1 MVPVRLSRQERRSGL
16 PARLLASMLWN
27 RVDLPLSRGPVSAI
41 RWAPLR
47 GFGRTGW
54 AAGLWDEGRSG
65 KGGDPAWP
73 HLVPWGPGPRW
84 EPEGRGCPPPPPG
97 AAGVLGAQAGSV
109 TASRARCSSFLH
121 AFLSLLI
128 SAFVVFLVFIAST
141 IVSVGFTA
149 WCDAITE
156 KGAVSRRC
164 APGPAATPHQP
175 PPARTLPAARGA
187 PVGTLRW
194 SAPPSQFREPAAA
207 SHRSRPPKDP
217 GDGLGVGV

>member
-1 MVPVRLSRQERRSGL
+1 M
-16 PARLLASMLWN
+16 
-27 RVDLPLSRGPVSAI
+27 
-41 RWAPLR
+41 
-47 GFGRTGW
+47 
-54 AAGLWDEGRSG
+54 
-65 KGGDPAWP
+65 
-73 HLVPWGPGPRW
+73 
-84 EPEGRGCPPPPPG
+84 
-97 AAGVLGAQAGSV
+97 

-121 AFLSLLI
+121 AFLSLLV

-217 GDGLGVGV
+217 GDGLGVGVEVPEVRGPSFPIIASMWSDDGTPWAGLQVLGGR